1 MTTSIPTSTV
11 DLGAVGGA
19 IYSTTLEG
27 KSTLK
32 IVDSVFKKNK
42 AAQVSTTASGG
53 GGGAV
58 SVDIIIGGTVDVLV
72 LSSVFELNEAN
83 RGGGAASFFAFGF
96 LNVDWINNKEL
107 LFGNDAGTCDGVNTL
122 EPISTA
128 PFIKEGCFN
137 VGDNEKFVVPSK

>member
-1 MTTSIPTSTV
+1 MTTTV

-72 LSSVFELNEAN
+72 LSSVFELNEAT

-107 LFGNDAGTCDGVNTL
+107 LFGNDAGTCDGVNTFD
-122 EPISTA
+122 
-128 PFIKEGCFN
+128 PFIVGGCFN
-137 VGDNEKFVVPSK
+137 VGDNVSFVCTGGGCS

>member
-11 DLGAVGGA
+11 DLGAFGGA
-19 IYSTTLEG
+19 IYSTTIDG
-27 KSTLK
+27 QSTLK

-42 AAQVSTTASGG
+42 AAQVSTTASG

-72 LSSVFELNEAN
+72 LSSVFELNEAT

-107 LFGNDAGTCDGVNTL
+107 LFGNDAGTCDGVFL
-122 EPISTA
+122 EGS
-128 PFIKEGCFN
+128 GCFN
-137 VGDNEKFVVPSK
+137 VGDNFSEVVS

>member
-11 DLGAVGGA
+11 DLGASGGA
-19 IYSTTLEG
+19 IYSTTIEG
-27 KSTLK
+27 QSTLK

-53 GGGAV
+53 GGAV
-58 SVDIIIGGTVDVLV
+58 SVDIIFGGTVDVLV

-83 RGGGAASFFAFGF
+83 RGGGAAQFFAFGF

-107 LFGNDAGTCDGVNTL
+107 LFGNDAGTCDGVNTF
-122 EPISTA
+122 EPISNA

-137 VGDNEKFVVPSK
+137 VGDNEKFLLGP